1 MKVNFKILALGLAL
15 FGLAGVA
22 WAANSAC
29 NVDNCREQGGDR
41 WSIGGALDVLT
52 GGALSVES
60 GGTFDVESGGTF
72 DLAGTT
78 VDATALELNRA
89 ADVSTRIVPVTAATL
104 AVTEA
109 LHDGKIITL
118 DRAGGI
124 AVTMP
129 EATGSGMVITFFVI
143 TKFTTDGTITLA
155 DVVNTAL
162 IGQASIVDS
171 DTTDLIHMFTPG
183 ATEDL
188 VTLDGTNTAGG
199 LGCWIQYIDLATDV
213 WSVQI
218 VEGVG
223 GTAPAT
229 PFTSTP

>member
-1 MKVNFKILALGLAL
+1 MPTLTQAEARQHALQAQRGNMRSLEILLNEL
-15 FGLAGVA
+15 V
-22 WAANSAC
+22 
-29 NVDNCREQGGDR
+29 GGDIVLDNLDVTTL
-41 WSIGGALDVLT
+41 SIGG
-52 GGALSVES
+52 
-60 GGTFDVESGGTF
+60 
-72 DLAGTT
+72 T
-78 VDATALELNRA
+78 VIAATAAELNRM
-89 ADVSTRIVPVTAATL
+89 ADASARIVAATAATL

-129 EATGSGMVITFFVI
+129 EATGSGMVITFIVI

-155 DVVNTAL
+155 DTTNTAL

-183 ATEDL
+183 ATFDL
-188 VTLDGTNTAGG
+188 VTLDGTNKGGG

-218 VEGVG
+218 IEAVG

-229 PFTSTP
+229 PFSST